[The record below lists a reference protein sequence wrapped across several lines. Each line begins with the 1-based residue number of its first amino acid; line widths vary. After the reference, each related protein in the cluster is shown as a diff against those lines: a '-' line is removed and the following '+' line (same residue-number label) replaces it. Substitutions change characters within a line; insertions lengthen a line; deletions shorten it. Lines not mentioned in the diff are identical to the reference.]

1 VILWHKNLVVK
12 RYGEIMNLKDLPKN
26 PVAVTIK
33 MIGCRWKVMIIAD
46 LMNGTRR
53 FSEIKKSLKGITQKV
68 LSSKLKELEQD
79 GILTREEAGTKVEY
93 TLTDIGYSLRPVILS
108 FYDWGKDYKKYVKL
122 TEKSFTQTKS

>member
-1 VILWHKNLVVK
+1 VVLWHKNLVVK
-12 RYGEIMNLKDLPKN
+12 RYGEYMNLKDLPKN

-33 MIGCRWKVMIIAD
+33 MIGCRWKIMIIAD
-46 LMNGTRR
+46 LMDGTRR

-79 GILTREEAGTKVEY
+79 GILTRDEVGTKVEY

-122 TEKSFTQTKS
+122 LNICENKIF

>member
-1 VILWHKNLVVK
+1 
-12 RYGEIMNLKDLPKN
+12 MNLNDLPKN

-46 LMNGTRR
+46 LMSGTRR

-79 GILTREEAGTKVEY
+79 GILTREEVGTKVEY

-122 TEKSFTQTKS
+122 TEKSLGNAKN